1 MNGLCLT
8 TLTLNNLIKIYFR
21 NNNIKSRKESLELA
35 TFTLQNRYTDGHR
48 GGSRTVATSKMEL
61 FVIIVNG
68 FQSLTIFTKCSILD
82 VAAVLDPPLG
92 YVRLCCY
99 WNSPLLIRA
108 FRSSTNWSMHIYV
121 IYNWIMVKIQPS
133 VKYSEFHV
141 NYFKIFSLI
150 TTLSTL

>member
-99 WNSPLLIRA
+99 WSSPLLIRA

-121 IYNWIMVKIQPS
+121 IYNWIMVKI
-133 VKYSEFHV
+133 
-141 NYFKIFSLI
+141 L
-150 TTLSTL
+150 